1 MQENPKPD
9 EETSI
14 FGFIGFIII
23 CGIFFG
29 IIFGVF
35 FGILWFYEDQVQWW
49 QERKACAEWRGSFL
63 DRRLIEIVR
72 KDVDGQTFEQIGDF
86 YGVSGGCIE
95 KRINEDRGLYDQLKA
110 QYISRNY

>member
-1 MQENPKPD
+1 MEKWSERNW
-9 EETSI
+9 
-14 FGFIGFIII
+14 FGKVKYIWGCVIIAFIGTAV
-23 CGIFFG
+23 IFN
-29 IIFGVF
+29 IVMV
-35 FGILWFYEDQVQWW
+35 YKEYVQPWMEK
-49 QERKACAEWRGSFL
+49 QKACAEWRESFP

-72 KDVDGQTFEQIGDF
+72 KDVDGQTFDQISDF